1 MISLFLSINL
11 IIVSSLEN
19 NNTLVGVTTKYNT
32 KLCQKS
38 TLEGGIIKIMAQS
51 SSNYSNLKYPEASD
65 PVNVHGDFKV
75 LVDALNDILPPLG
88 MTSVASPV
96 RNASSS
102 LPIFA
107 GTPVFIS
114 GSISY
119 EGKMVPVVEKYN
131 PSSSTHNPNV
141 PILGLMQADTLPAG
155 LNGVGNGIVV
165 VSGIIQINTTD
176 IGDPGTK
183 VYVDANGT
191 LVGSRPSS
199 GPARYVGVVAIRGTK
214 PNGGTVIVQ
223 TKGNG
228 TWGALK
234 DGLS

>member
-1 MISLFLSINL
+1 MPQ
-11 IIVSSLEN
+11 
-19 NNTLVGVTTKYNT
+19 Y
-32 KLCQKS
+32 
-38 TLEGGIIKIMAQS
+38 A
-51 SSNYSNLKYPEASD
+51 SNYPTSLSYPIASD

-102 LPIFA
+102 LTLPA

-114 GSISY
+114 GSTSHS
-119 EGKMVPVVEKYN
+119 GKLKPLVQRYN
-131 PSSSTHNPNV
+131 PSSPDHNPNF
-141 PILGLMQADTLPAG
+141 PILGLLQTDMLPASNTDPEDG
-155 LNGVGNGIVV
+155 DGIAV
-165 VSGIIQINTTD
+165 VSGIIQINTTSL
-176 IGDPGTK
+176 GPAGTK
-183 VYVDANGT
+183 IYIDDNGV
-191 LVGSRPSS
+191 LVEGRPST
-199 GPARYVGVVAIRGTK
+199 GPGRYVGVVAIQATK
-214 PNGGTVIVQ
+214 PNGGMIVVQ

>member
-1 MISLFLSINL
+1 MS
-11 IIVSSLEN
+11 
-19 NNTLVGVTTKYNT
+19 TTKYNT
-32 KLCQKS
+32 KFCQKS
-38 TLEGGIIKIMAQS
+38 TLEGGIINIMPNQ
-51 SSNYSNLKYPEASD
+51 SSNYPSMKYPIASD

-102 LPIFA
+102 APILA

-114 GSISY
+114 GTVSHG
-119 EGKMVPVVEKYN
+119 GKLKTTVEKYN
-131 PSSSTHNPNV
+131 PSSSTHNPDL
-141 PILGLMQADTLPAG
+141 PILGLMQADTMPAG
-155 LNGVGNGIVV
+155 SGEIGDGVVV
-165 VSGIIQINTTD
+165 VSGIIQINTTS
-176 IGDPGTK
+176 IGVAGTK
-183 VYVDANGT
+183 VYVDNNGS
-191 LVGSRPSS
+191 LVGTRPST
-199 GPARYVGVVAIRGTK
+199 GPARYVGVVGIQATK
-214 PNGGTVIVQ
+214 PDGGMIIVQ

>member
-1 MISLFLSINL
+1 MATGQSINYP
-11 IIVSSLEN
+11 N
-19 NNTLVGVTTKYNT
+19 
-32 KLCQKS
+32 
-38 TLEGGIIKIMAQS
+38 M
-51 SSNYSNLKYPEASD
+51 KYPLASD

-102 LPIFA
+102 LTLPA

-114 GSISY
+114 GSISHG
-119 EGKMVPVVEKYN
+119 GKLKPLVQKYN
-131 PSSSTHNPNV
+131 PSSSDHNPNF
-141 PILGLMQADTLPAG
+141 PILGLLQADMLPASSTDG
-155 LNGVGNGIVV
+155 DGIAV
-165 VSGIIQINTTD
+165 VSGIIQMNTTVF
-176 IGDPGTK
+176 GDVTAGAKIYIDSTG
-183 VYVDANGT
+183 N
-191 LVGSRPSS
+191 LVAVRPTT
-199 GPARYVGVVAIRGTK
+199 GPARYVGVLAIKETK
-214 PNGGTVIVQ
+214 PNGGMIVVQ